1 MNRFVMMC
9 LLAGAGYLMWNHLG
23 VSGPATQIDD
33 QHVALETA
41 DFNVRFS
48 RLEPFSDSFM
58 IFGGS
63 DAQPRN
69 MMTHVT
75 LSGLPVRHARSIA
88 QSYPDFHMCKS
99 PGARQAQQ
107 LTKTMNFVAADR
119 QIQKTLSEALD
130 LFNDRLTPDGERTC
144 VTVSGERLKLESVH
158 LKQNGMDVTSD
169 VVPTIKMQVYLASDA
184 EVADCKTLLN

>member
-23 VSGPATQIDD
+23 ASGPAAQVDD

-41 DFNVRFS
+41 DFNVRFF

-69 MMTHVT
+69 MMSHVT

-88 QSYPDFHMCKS
+88 QSYPDFHRCKS

-119 QIQKTLSEALD
+119 QIQKTLSEALK

-144 VTVSGERLKLESVH
+144 VTVSGERLKLATVH

-169 VVPTIKMQVYLASDA
+169 VAPAFKMEAYLASDA